1 MPWRAVSPSTRSDM
15 ILDGKAT
22 ADRRLEKLKKEIQVS
37 GITPRLATLIV
48 GKDPGS
54 QLYIRMKHRACE
66 RVGIGSILVELPEE
80 ATTEDVVEDVRR
92 LGEDP
97 SIDGILV
104 QLPLP
109 RHVDQEKVIAAI
121 PPEKDVDGFAPLS
134 LGSLLSGNP
143 LFSPCTPLGIMVLLA
158 EYGITAEGSDAVVVG
173 RSLEVGRPMA
183 ILLLNAG
190 ATVTI
195 CHSKTRDLAEK
206 TRSADILVSAV
217 GKPGFITAPMV
228 REGAVVIDVGISQVG
243 GKTRGDV
250 DFPAVEPR
258 ARAITPVPGGVGPM
272 TIAMLMENTLKAA
285 RGRGCRPAR

>member
-1 MPWRAVSPSTRSDM
+1 M
-15 ILDGKAT
+15 ILDGKGT
-22 ADRRLEKLKKEIQVS
+22 ADRRLDKLKREIQVS
-37 GITPRLATLIV
+37 GVAPRLATLIV

-66 RVGIGSILVELPEE
+66 RVGIGSVSVELPEE
-80 ATTEDVVEDVRR
+80 AATVDVVEEVQC

-109 RHVDQEKVIAAI
+109 RHVEQERVIAAI
-121 PPEKDVDGFAPLS
+121 PPEKDVDGFTPLS
-134 LGSLLSGNP
+134 LGRLLSGDP

-158 EYGITAEGSDAVVVG
+158 EYGIAVEGTDAVVVG

-190 ATVTI
+190 ATVTV
-195 CHSKTRDLAEK
+195 CHSKTRNLAGK
-206 TRSADILVSAV
+206 TRSADLLVSSV
-217 GKPGFITAPMV
+217 GKPGFITGTMV
-228 REGAVVIDVGISQVG
+228 REGAVVIDVGISQVE
-243 GKTRGDV
+243 GKTCGDV
-250 DFPAVEPR
+250 DFTAVEPR

-285 RGRGCRPAR
+285 RERGCRPAR